1 MCSRE
6 PIGNYPELMHLL
18 LRHRPR
24 PVVRDHGQVARPRP
38 IATVAVAPAAIASRS
53 PLAPAA

>member
-1 MCSRE
+1 MATRE
-6 PIGNYPELMHLL
+6 PIGNYPELMLLL

-24 PVVRDHGQVARPRP
+24 PAVRDLGQVARPRP
-38 IATVAVAPAAIASRS
+38 IEKVAVASATVASRS

>member
-1 MCSRE
+1 MATRE
-6 PIGNYPELMHLL
+6 PIGNYPELMLLL

-24 PVVRDHGQVARPRP
+24 PVARDLGQVARPRP
-38 IATVAVAPAAIASRS
+38 IAKVAIAPAPAASPS

>member
-1 MCSRE
+1 MATRE
-6 PIGNYPELMHLL
+6 PIGNYPELMLLL

-24 PVVRDHGQVARPRP
+24 PVVRDLGQDARPRP
-38 IATVAVAPAAIASRS
+38 IAKVTIPPAPAAEPG

>member
-1 MCSRE
+1 MATRE

-24 PVVRDHGQVARPRP
+24 PVVRDLGQTARSRP
-38 IATVAVAPAAIASRS
+38 IAKVAVAPAPIASRS
-53 PLAPAA
+53 TLAPAA